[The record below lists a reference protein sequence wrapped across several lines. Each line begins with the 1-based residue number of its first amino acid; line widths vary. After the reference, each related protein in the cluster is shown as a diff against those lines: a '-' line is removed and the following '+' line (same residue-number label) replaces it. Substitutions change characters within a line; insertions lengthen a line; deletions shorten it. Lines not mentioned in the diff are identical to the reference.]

1 MTHTYQQQRDIASNK
16 PLWYGYTGNLKKAI
30 DVADFYGFKL
40 TSPLTIEKE
49 DRAHEKRHHCPAQH
63 IAALRSFITDEVHR
77 GGTVRLA
84 HTRRVPYKKDIE
96 LRLEIIGDKE
106 SSAEGLLFQ
115 TAQSILNEYGHKN
128 ITASINSIGARESV
142 ALFTQALA
150 NYFRP
155 RLGDLETPCREAFK
169 ENTFAPMHC
178 KHQKCID
185 ARADAPQSLNY
196 LSEPSRRHFKEVLEY
211 LESLGISYTVD
222 PTHVGSE
229 HYSSRTIFSFAD
241 ALNDTLAETP
251 LVFGERYDHL
261 AKKLGMRKSIPAL
274 QATFFFNT
282 ESPREKITVLKRAP
296 REASVYLIQVGLQAK
311 IRALIVGE
319 DLRRAHIRVT
329 TTLHKN
335 SVCEQMDEARGLGV
349 PFVVIIGQREVCEGT
364 ALVRHI
370 TTNQQQTVPLSQLS
384 VYLKD
389 RVRRA

>member
-1 MTHTYQQQRDIASNK
+1 MTHTYQQQREASNK
-16 PLWYGYTGNLKKAI
+16 PLWYGYEGNLKKAI

-40 TSPLTIEKE
+40 VNPLSIEKE
-49 DRAHEKRHHCPAQH
+49 DRAHEKRHRCPAQH
-63 IAALRSFITDEVHR
+63 VAALRSFITDEVHR
-77 GGTVRLA
+77 GGAVRVA

-96 LRLEIIGDKE
+96 LRLEIIGDRE

-142 ALFTQALA
+142 AVFTQALA

-155 RLGDLETPCREAFK
+155 RLGDLETSCREAFK
-169 ENTFAPMHC
+169 ESTFAPMRC
-178 KHQKCID
+178 RHQKCMD
-185 ARADAPQSLNY
+185 ARAEAPQSLNY

-211 LESLGISYTVD
+211 LESLGIAYTVD

-229 HYSSRTIFSFAD
+229 HYSSKTIFSFGNSTD
-241 ALNDTLAETP
+241 DTPAETP
-251 LVFGERYDHL
+251 LVYGERYDHL

-274 QATFFFNT
+274 QATFFFDT
-282 ESPREKITVLKRAP
+282 ESPREKITLLKRAP

-311 IRALIVGE
+311 IRTLLVGE
-319 DLRRAHIRVT
+319 DLRKAHIRVA

-370 TTNQQQTVPLSQLS
+370 LTNQQETIPLSQLS
-384 VYLKD
+384 LYLKD

>member
-1 MTHTYQQQRDIASNK
+1 MTHTYQQRENEANK
-16 PLWYGYTGNLKKAI
+16 PLWYGYEGNLKKAI

-40 TSPLTIEKE
+40 ANPLSIEKE

-63 IAALRSFITDEVHR
+63 VAALRSFVTNEVHQ
-77 GGTVRLA
+77 GGAVRVA

-115 TAQSILNEYGHKN
+115 TIQSILGEYGHKN

-142 ALFTQALA
+142 AVFTQALA

-155 RLGDLETPCREAFK
+155 RLGDLETSCREAFK

-178 KHQKCID
+178 THQKCME
-185 ARADAPQSLNY
+185 ARAEAPQSLNY

-211 LESLGISYTVD
+211 LESLGITYAVD

-241 ALNDTLAETP
+241 AQNETP
-251 LVFGERYDHL
+251 TEVPLVWGERYDHL

-311 IRALIVGE
+311 IRALIIGE
-319 DLRRAHIRVT
+319 DLRKAHIRVT

-370 TTNQQQTVPLSQLS
+370 TTNQQETVPLSQLS
-384 VYLKD
+384 LYLKD